1 MDHDI
6 REVKE
11 MLEAE
16 GMRVVRIIHGK
27 HRKFVVTAPPD
38 HRAEH
43 TIVASVSPSC
53 RRGLLNLR
61 STVRK
66 IASRTINHK
75 RFK

>member
-27 HRKFVVTAPPD
+27 HRKFYVTAPPD
-38 HRAEH
+38 HGEEH
-43 TIVASVSPSC
+43 LLVTANSPSC
-53 RRGLLNLR
+53 RRSLLNLR
-61 STVRK
+61 STARQ
-66 IASRTINHK
+66 IIRRTINHK